1 MPDPSAD
8 SQTAPTTWWTRII
21 AFCRST
27 YGFITSVVTLI
38 GIGFSAYHGYTD
50 RGYGSCKIRPEKEAN
65 ASRLSE
71 YVSDAIRYQ
80 SHGSPELSIR
90 QFKEVLKQDAN
101 FLGVNL
107 DMGATYLGQNQ
118 LEKAQQ
124 AFDDELHLVD
134 CLKTVKESDLPKFS
148 YMFPSKQISSKI
160 RPADIDYRKHLKVV
174 EDLVH
179 YNLACL
185 RIRANDLDGAQSE
198 LKLAAR
204 NCSISPDK
212 FKADPDLAPLRVNA
226 TAFAFWTDCHP

>member
-1 MPDPSAD
+1 MSDSSTA
-8 SQTAPTTWWTRII
+8 SQTPATTWWTKFVN
-21 AFCRST
+21 FCRST
-27 YGFITSVVTLI
+27 YGFIIGVVTLV
-38 GIGFSAYHGYTD
+38 GIAVSAYHGYAD

-65 ASRLSE
+65 ASRMSE
-71 YVSDAIRYQ
+71 YVSDALRYQ
-80 SHGSPELSIR
+80 SHGSPELSIS
-90 QFKEVLKQDAN
+90 QFKEVLKRDPD
-101 FLGVNL
+101 FLGINL
-107 DMGATYLGQNQ
+107 DLGATYLGQNQ

-134 CLKTVKESDLPKFS
+134 CLETVKESDLPKFS
-148 YMFPSKQISSKI
+148 YMFPSKQISSKEG
-160 RPADIDYRKHLKVV
+160 PADTNYRKHLKAV

-212 FKADPDLAPLRVNA
+212 FKTDPDLAPLRATA
-226 TAFAFWTDCHP
+226 TAFASWIDCRP